1 MIIPNPCFCNRSTLR
16 SSRPRSSRPAAPR
29 IRKKDEDAAE
39 NAARAATAK
48 AVENVILDNTT
59 PDADEDKDE
68 QFVVAEPL
76 VEAVIAKL
84 DAPSQET
91 STDSETGSLVKQ
103 LLETKKELEQGS
115 QRPLTSFGTTEPDM
129 QATSNIVPKPQH
141 QDKMDALRK
150 HIQGVSRGALPLG
163 RLLDLLSEDLDYM
176 NTELKLWKEEHD
188 KNIKAFTTE
197 QSMTDSILEPLR
209 QNLEEL
215 DQRIVDQQETISA
228 TKANIFSNAERL
240 SKMLAAA
247 NLGR

>member
-1 MIIPNPCFCNRSTLR
+1 M
-16 SSRPRSSRPAAPR
+16 
-29 IRKKDEDAAE
+29 
-39 NAARAATAK
+39 
-48 AVENVILDNTT
+48 
-59 PDADEDKDE
+59 
-68 QFVVAEPL
+68 
-76 VEAVIAKL
+76 
-84 DAPSQET
+84 
-91 STDSETGSLVKQ
+91 KQ

-197 QSMTDSILEPLR
+197 QRYHLLCKPSLF
-209 QNLEEL
+209 Q
-215 DQRIVDQQETISA
+215 
-228 TKANIFSNAERL
+228 SNT
-240 SKMLAAA
+240 
-247 NLGR
+247 